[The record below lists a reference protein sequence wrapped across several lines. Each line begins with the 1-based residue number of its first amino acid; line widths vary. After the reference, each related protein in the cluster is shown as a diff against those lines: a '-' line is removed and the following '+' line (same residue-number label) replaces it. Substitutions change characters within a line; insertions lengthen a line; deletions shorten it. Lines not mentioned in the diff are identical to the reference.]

1 METQTQP
8 TMSIVLRPGDYCLP
22 DNQEQWQRILDAAAS
37 AGRLHRN
44 ADIYP
49 YEDNHRV
56 WVSYGGTVCPLINGH
71 EADRDLG
78 REMSVEDF
86 LSAIPGI
93 NTIKP

>member
-22 DNQEQWQRILDAAAS
+22 NNQEQWQRILDAAAS
-37 AGRLHRN
+37 AGRLNKN

-56 WVSYGGTVCPLINGH
+56 WVSYDGAVSPLIDGIIGKG
-71 EADRDLG
+71 LG
-78 REMSVEDF
+78 REMSMEEF
-86 LSAIPGI
+86 LSALPGI